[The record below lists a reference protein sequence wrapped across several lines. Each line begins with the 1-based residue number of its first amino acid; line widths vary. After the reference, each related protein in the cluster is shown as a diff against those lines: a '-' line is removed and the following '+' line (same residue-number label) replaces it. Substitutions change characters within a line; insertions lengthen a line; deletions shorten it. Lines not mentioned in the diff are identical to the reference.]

1 MYKRMERPMVTFS
14 TWKSW
19 YLLLH
24 IFIRYK
30 SFLLVA
36 NALRRHPRFC
46 INFSFLVFLI
56 LLGLDFIS
64 TKILFSIEHHWIN
77 LCWITALF
85 HFCLTLRVC
94 GLQIHNRNIQTLLTV
109 MASCVSGIDLSNERL
124 LLGRRHFVVG
134 RFNSSQLG
142 FFVVQ
147 VQISPA
153 QQEGHG
159 VFTKLEEKKKQ
170 KVELVS
176 TAAKITHI
184 LQNWSASISAVLIC
198 IAQNYIQRIQMK
210 SKDLQ
215 SIIIVLELTF

>member
-24 IFIRYK
+24 VFIRYK

-64 TKILFSIEHHWIN
+64 TKILFSIDHHWIN
-77 LCWITALF
+77 LCWITAFFL
-85 HFCLTLRVC
+85 HFYLTLQ
-94 GLQIHNRNIQTLLTV
+94 LHTNIQTLLWV
-109 MASCVSGIDLSNERL
+109 MASCVSGIDLSNQCL

-142 FFVVQ
+142 FVVFQ

-159 VFTKLEEKKKQ
+159 VFTELGEKKQ

-176 TAAKITHI
+176 NAAKSHTYCETR
-184 LQNWSASISAVLIC
+184 LLRYRSVNFDLYSAKSHPKDVAHSKW
-198 IAQNYIQRIQMK
+198 NY
-210 SKDLQ
+210 L
-215 SIIIVLELTF
+215 